1 MRVNAPGTADAPENL
16 SGGVLIV
23 MPPGFGPEVDEST
36 LPAGGEA
43 RAAALERIT
52 RARGVV
58 TAARVDRGECIPQ
71 ALRWLAAAGFP
82 VQKSAKRFSIFTW
95 PEHWDGRP
103 RDRHVVRDA
112 VREGGRLAE
121 ELLRRR
127 PLLVLFLSS
136 QLLDAANDPE
146 MIGRLAPALG
156 RPLEPA
162 FRLSSGRLR
171 ILGQR
176 WERTLMAGVPL
187 PRRTHR
193 ADLNDEVARALRL
206 LFERE
211 ELL

>member
-23 MPPGFGPEVDEST
+23 MPPGFGPEVDEAA
-36 LPAGGEA
+36 LPADPAA

-58 TAARVDRGECIPQ
+58 TALRVDRGACIPQ

-103 RDRHVVRDA
+103 RDRHVVREA
-112 VREGGRLAE
+112 VLEGGRFAQ
-121 ELLRRR
+121 ELHLRR

-136 QLLDAANDPE
+136 QLLDAANDPAVIE
-146 MIGRLAPALG
+146 RLLPAVG

-162 FRLSSGRLR
+162 FRLSSERLR

-176 WERTLMAGVPL
+176 WERTLMAGLPL

-193 ADLNDEVARALRL
+193 PGFNDEVARALRALFTREAL
-206 LFERE
+206 L
-211 ELL
+211 